1 MRIAYL
7 TSVYA
12 RPSHSFILG
21 EVEALRGLGH
31 EVVTFSVRR
40 PQPTELVS
48 EELRR
53 EDAATG
59 YLLDRNLPELAIEM
73 GRWAVRRPARLL
85 RCLRLAARM
94 GSPGLRGRAIQFVYV
109 LEAALLARRLGD
121 LGVEHLHDHFSEG
134 SAAVALFAS
143 MLSGVPYSFTVHGPD
158 EIDKAPLL
166 ALDEK
171 VRGASFVAAITEY
184 TRSQIFRW
192 IELEQWPKVQV
203 VHCGVDPRFLASPP
217 SPAGGKDLLSI
228 GRLVEQKGQL
238 LLLDAM
244 AAVRREG
251 VGARLVLIGDGPL
264 RPVIERRIAE
274 LGLEDA
280 VELRGWMDN
289 REVSAEIDSARAV
302 VLSSF
307 AEGLPIVLMEAM
319 GRGRPVV
326 ATRVGGIAELVRPG
340 VNGWLVDAGSVD
352 QLSAAIA
359 AVVAAPGDEL
369 ERMGEAGRVSV
380 AERHDRVAE
389 ARKLAELMGSVWPR

>member
-1 MRIAYL
+1 MRIGYL
-7 TSVYA
+7 TSIYA

-21 EVEALRGLGH
+21 EVKALRGLGH

-40 PQPTELVS
+40 PQPAELVG
-48 EELRR
+48 EELQR
-53 EDAATG
+53 EDAATE
-59 YLLDRNLPELAIEM
+59 YLLDRGLPGLVVEM
-73 GRWAVRRPARLL
+73 GRWALRRPRRVLG
-85 RCLRLAARM
+85 CLRLAGRM
-94 GSPGLRGRAIQFVYV
+94 GSPGLRGRAIQFVYL
-109 LEAALLARRLGD
+109 LEAALLARRLDD

-143 MLSGVPYSFTVHGPD
+143 VLSGVPFSFTVHGPD

-171 VRGASFVAAITEY
+171 VRGARFVAAITDY

-192 IELEQWPKVQV
+192 IEVEQWPKVQV
-203 VHCGVDPRFLASPP
+203 IHCGVDPRFLSSPP
-217 SPAGGKDLLSI
+217 APPGGENLLSI

-238 LLLDAM
+238 LLLDAL
-244 AAVRREG
+244 AAARREG
-251 VGARLVLIGDGPL
+251 VESRLVLIGDGPL
-264 RPVIERRIAE
+264 RPLIERRIAE

-289 REVSAEIDSARAV
+289 REVGAEIDASRAV

-319 GRGRPVV
+319 GRGRPVI

-340 VNGWLVDAGSVD
+340 VNGWLVDASSVD

-359 AVVAAPGDEL
+359 AVAAASGEEL

-380 AERHDRVAE
+380 VERHDRAAE
-389 ARKLAELMGSVWPR
+389 ARKLAALMGSA

>member
-31 EVVTFSVRR
+31 EVFTFSVRR
-40 PQPTELVS
+40 PQPAELVS
-48 EELRR
+48 EDLRR
-53 EDAATG
+53 EDAATV
-59 YLLDRNLPELAIEM
+59 YLLDRNLSGLVVEM
-73 GRWAVRRPARLL
+73 GRWVVRRPGRSL

-94 GSPGLRGRAIQFVYV
+94 GSPGLRGRAIQFAYL
-109 LEAALLARRLGD
+109 LEAALLARRLVD
-121 LGVEHLHDHFSEG
+121 LEVEHLHDHFSEG

-143 MLSGVPYSFTVHGPD
+143 VLSGVPFSFTVHGPD

-171 VRGASFVAAITEY
+171 VRGARFVAAITDY
-184 TRSQIFRW
+184 TRSQILRW
-192 IELEQWPKVQV
+192 IEVEQWSKVQV
-203 VHCGVDPRFLASPP
+203 VHCGVDPRFLASQAA
-217 SPAGGKDLLSI
+217 PAGGEDLLSI

-238 LLLDAM
+238 LLLDAI
-244 AAVRREG
+244 AAARRKG

-264 RPVIERRIAE
+264 RPLIERRIDE

-289 REVSAEIDSARAV
+289 REVGTEIDAARAV

-319 GRGRPVV
+319 GRGRPVI

-359 AVVAAPGDEL
+359 AVAAASGDEL
-369 ERMGEAGRVSV
+369 ERLGKAGRASV

-389 ARKLAELMGSVWPR
+389 ARKLAALMGSG